1 MNFMIDDR
9 KPSAVP
15 VETPEAV
22 PVEVLSYARSRCA
35 LGYIL
40 VARSAKGVCAILMG
54 DDSAYLEADLAAAFP
69 KAALIA
75 NLNAVEEDLA
85 EVLRFLERP
94 ADGLHLTLD
103 MRGAPFQR
111 RVWEK
116 LRAISI
122 GRTVTYLELA
132 RWISPLASP
141 RAVARAC
148 AANPIALAIPC
159 HRVVRSSGDLSGYRW
174 GVERKRELIKMEAMR
189 EAAFAP
195 RHQEERLASCANK
208 GLTSIGAP

>member
-1 MNFMIDDR
+1 MNLMTGDG
-9 KPSAVP
+9 KSSSARA
-15 VETPEAV
+15 ETPEVV
-22 PVEVLSYARSRCA
+22 PVEVLSYATSRCA
-35 LGYIL
+35 LGHIL

-69 KAALIA
+69 EAALIA
-75 NLNAVEEDLA
+75 NLIAVEEDLA

-103 MRGAPFQR
+103 MRGTPFQR

-116 LRAISI
+116 LRAISV

-132 RWISPLASP
+132 RWISPLAWP

-159 HRVVRSSGDLSGYRW
+159 HRVLRSSGDLSGYRW
-174 GVERKRELIKMEAMR
+174 GVERKRELIEMEAMR
-189 EAAFAP
+189 EAWAAP
-195 RHQEERLASCANK
+195 RH
-208 GLTSIGAP
+208 